1 MAVQGRREE
10 SNRRKGKGEGR
21 AVTKTSHSQTLQRAS
36 SVQPWIRDHYAAL
49 RAEAGPRLHQT
60 RAVVVPVIMDT
71 SHKVRDEL
79 VPKVRDEYIP
89 AAVELSS
96 HMAEEAMH
104 RSAPLRAELS
114 DRAAATVAAARGQLS
129 TAQLAQLGQ
138 LAQLSQLKRGDKK
151 RGRGRGRNHNGHTG
165 TSHRKLWLIGGATA
179 AGAALGAAAVLW
191 QRSRYQAWVEDDAT
205 QSAMDDTPQPERLN
219 STDPSESNNA
229 NAHAS
234 SGSQHKDQQ

>member
-1 MAVQGRREE
+1 
-10 SNRRKGKGEGR
+10 
-21 AVTKTSHSQTLQRAS
+21 VTKKSHSQTLQRAS
-36 SVQPWIRDHYAAL
+36 SLQPWIRDHYAAL

-104 RSAPLRAELS
+104 RSAPLRAEVA
-114 DRAAATVAAARGQLS
+114 DRAAATLAAARGQLS

-138 LAQLSQLKRGDKK
+138 LSQRQLSQLRQLKPGSKN
-151 RGRGRGRNHNGHTG
+151 RGRTTG
-165 TSHRKLWLIGGATA
+165 TSHRKLWLIGGAAA

-205 QSAMDDTPQPERLN
+205 QSAIDDTPQPERLN
-219 STDPSESNNA
+219 SNDPSEGSSTA

-234 SGSQHKDQQ
+234 SGGQPGDQQ

>member
-1 MAVQGRREE
+1 M
-10 SNRRKGKGEGR
+10 
-21 AVTKTSHSQTLQRAS
+21 TKTSHSQTLQRTT

-49 RAEAGPRLHQT
+49 LAEAGPRFHQT

-79 VPKVRDEYIP
+79 VPKVRDEYVP

-96 HMAEEAMH
+96 RMAEEAMH

-114 DRAAATVAAARGQLS
+114 DRAAAALAAARGQLS
-129 TAQLAQLGQ
+129 TAQLAQFGQ
-138 LAQLSQLKRGDKK
+138 LGQLSQLKRGDKK
-151 RGRGRGRNHNGHTG
+151 KGRR
-165 TSHRKLWLIGGATA
+165 SHSRSGSSSNRKVWLISGAAA
-179 AGAALGAAAVLW
+179 AGAAIATAAVLW

-205 QSAMDDTPQPERLN
+205 QSAMDDTPNPERLN
-219 STDPSESNNA
+219 SNTPTESGGSSE

-234 SGSQHKDQQ
+234 SSGGQHGDQY